1 VNTALEHVAYRCET
15 ATEAVDLLFEILEAC
30 AERPKPA
37 LEPWASDLRPSLERL
52 KAARRKT
59 DG

>member
-1 VNTALEHVAYRCET
+1 VSTAVEHITYRCEK

-37 LEPWASDLRPSLERL
+37 LEQWANDLRPSLERL
-52 KAARRKT
+52 KAARHNT